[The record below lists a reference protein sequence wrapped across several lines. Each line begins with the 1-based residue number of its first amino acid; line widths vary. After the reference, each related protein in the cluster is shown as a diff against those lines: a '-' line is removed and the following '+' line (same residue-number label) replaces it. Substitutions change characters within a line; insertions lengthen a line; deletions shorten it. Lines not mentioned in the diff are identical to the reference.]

1 MNNEEILMG
10 VGSEMG
16 LSNAAEV
23 EALSKAL
30 LAPDSS
36 DDMYGTT
43 QTSGGAVTMQDLE
56 GMLVNLT
63 LNMNSYPLW
72 SDINK
77 AKAFSTV
84 EEYDRQIGVG
94 ISDGGFVG
102 QMENPEFR
110 DPDFEKKIAIVKFM
124 SEGWQVADVA
134 EATRRLIDRSRVQR
148 AAMSRLLRNLSLNF
162 YSGDTDMISKSFDG
176 LAKTI
181 SGESSQQ
188 TKDMRGGNVSMN
200 TFNLMGQLITEGNG
214 YVENSKLYV
223 SPAGVQ
229 NISQI
234 IESGATSTGDRK
246 IVEMGTNGITIGG
259 KISSIMT
266 AFGSITPRIDKL
278 LGMSYESKEVPQYYD
293 QATSAWIE
301 GSTSGKAPSMPSIS
315 IANNAT
321 ATGSLFSA
329 GTVRPSAVKYT
340 YRVVA
345 KNAYGSSVG
354 SVAVESTSVIAAG
367 GGVTLTITPAAG
379 DSGSKTPECFEIYS
393 EKVGGSGTYRYLTSV
408 AASGLSAVTYAD
420 INTYIPGTAR
430 MYIIDQTSAGEDR
443 VMAYKQLLPIHN
455 TDLAKMGRFSHGL
468 INLYGVPQYYKPNVL
483 VEIRN
488 IGVDQSSPN
497 KFNTV

>member
-1 MNNEEILMG
+1 MKHDEILMG

-162 YSGDTDMISKSFDG
+162 
-176 LAKTI
+176 
-181 SGESSQQ
+181 
-188 TKDMRGGNVSMN
+188 
-200 TFNLMGQLITEGNG
+200 
-214 YVENSKLYV
+214 
-223 SPAGVQ
+223 
-229 NISQI
+229 
-234 IESGATSTGDRK
+234 
-246 IVEMGTNGITIGG
+246 
-259 KISSIMT
+259 
-266 AFGSITPRIDKL
+266 
-278 LGMSYESKEVPQYYD
+278 
-293 QATSAWIE
+293 
-301 GSTSGKAPSMPSIS
+301 
-315 IANNAT
+315 
-321 ATGSLFSA
+321 
-329 GTVRPSAVKYT
+329 
-340 YRVVA
+340 
-345 KNAYGSSVG
+345 
-354 SVAVESTSVIAAG
+354 
-367 GGVTLTITPAAG
+367 
-379 DSGSKTPECFEIYS
+379 
-393 EKVGGSGTYRYLTSV
+393 
-408 AASGLSAVTYAD
+408 
-420 INTYIPGTAR
+420 
-430 MYIIDQTSAGEDR
+430 
-443 VMAYKQLLPIHN
+443 
-455 TDLAKMGRFSHGL
+455 
-468 INLYGVPQYYKPNVL
+468 
-483 VEIRN
+483 
-488 IGVDQSSPN
+488 
-497 KFNTV
+497 